1 MRHPRYVQLL
11 IALTG
16 YALIANYLASYLVVA
31 LWVPGILVIA
41 LLEEK
46 ELRDHFGDAYQTYCR
61 AVPRFL
67 PKLGV
72 SVRAA
77 KLKDKPYTGHR

>member
-1 MRHPRYVQLL
+1 
-11 IALTG
+11 
-16 YALIANYLASYLVVA
+16 
-31 LWVPGILVIA
+31 VPGILVIA

-67 PKLGV
+67 PKLGG